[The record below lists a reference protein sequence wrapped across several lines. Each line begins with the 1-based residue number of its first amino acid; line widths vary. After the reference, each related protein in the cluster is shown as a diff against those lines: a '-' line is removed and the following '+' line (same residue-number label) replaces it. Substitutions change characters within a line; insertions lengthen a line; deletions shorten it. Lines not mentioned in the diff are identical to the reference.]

1 MHTFSQ
7 LKSVERQ
14 DNMSSRTS
22 LNPASA
28 STFCIAGFLLTNYT
42 WSENP
47 KSLTDHE
54 QRDSNREQ
62 SFHLE
67 NKQNENSEDRR
78 GLNTNSCHSSLQLFP
93 SDRKSTRLNS
103 SHVAISY
110 AVFCLKKKTM
120 LHS

>member
-42 WSENP
+42 WSEKP

-93 SDRKSTRLNS
+93 SEVVTPI
-103 SHVAISY
+103 ISGEPQIGR
-110 AVFCLKKKTM
+110 ASCRERV
-120 LHS
+120 

>member
-14 DNMSSRTS
+14 DNMSGRTS
-22 LNPASA
+22 LNSSSA
-28 STFCIAGFLLTNYT
+28 STFCIAGFLLTHYK
-42 WSENP
+42 WSEKP

-54 QRDSNREQ
+54 QRDSNRER

-67 NKQNENSEDRR
+67 NKQNEKRDDRR

-93 SDRKSTRLNS
+93 SEIVNPIKSAERLNNFT
-103 SHVAISY
+103 H
-110 AVFCLKKKTM
+110 KH
-120 LHS
+120 LHSTI